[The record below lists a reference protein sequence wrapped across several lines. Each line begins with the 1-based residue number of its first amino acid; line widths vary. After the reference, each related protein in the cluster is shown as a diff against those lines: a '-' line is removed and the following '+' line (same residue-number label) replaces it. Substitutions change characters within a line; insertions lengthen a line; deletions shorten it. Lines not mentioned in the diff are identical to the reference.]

1 MRKVKRLAAVA
12 VALVLTA
19 ALAAPAIAGD
29 VTVGRFI
36 EELAKVKNLNA
47 TDPSIALES
56 LRSVGVRL
64 DRGMDLDKR
73 LTEGDVAEI
82 SRAAGLL
89 VTTSNPFA
97 VFDSQKVDKF
107 FTAFQ
112 SELSVTAAASTNDTP
127 WQDDGCSPPETCDNP
142 GQGSGPGN
150 GNGEPPFD
158 PFSKGRGNPRGKAK
172 RNRTPTNPE

>member
-29 VTVGRFI
+29 ITVGRFI

-47 TDPSIALES
+47 TDPAIAADS
-56 LRSVGVRL
+56 LRAVGIRL
-64 DRGMDLDKR
+64 DRGLQLDKR

-89 VTTSNPFA
+89 VTTSNPEAIFDSEKAEKYFA
-97 VFDSQKVDKF
+97 VFQF
-107 FTAFQ
+107 
-112 SELSVTAAASTNDTP
+112 ELSQGSLSSATECAPGDCT
-127 WQDDGCSPPETCDNP
+127 NP
-142 GQGSGPGN
+142 GEGSGPGTGN
-150 GNGEPPFD
+150 GNGPPFD
-158 PFSKGRGNPRGKAK
+158 PFSKGRGNAKGKSK
-172 RNRTPTNPE
+172 QNRTPTNPE